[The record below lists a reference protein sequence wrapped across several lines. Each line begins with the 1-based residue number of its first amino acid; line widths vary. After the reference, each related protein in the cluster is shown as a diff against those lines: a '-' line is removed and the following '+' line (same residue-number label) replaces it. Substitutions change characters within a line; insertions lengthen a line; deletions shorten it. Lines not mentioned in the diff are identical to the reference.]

1 MYDRR
6 QHALPAP
13 GRQAV
18 KSENRGGALHL
29 IGLLRGVALVL
40 LVWGGPCFAQLSS
53 DPQALAA
60 IGERVGLR
68 DVPGFVE
75 TVQTLRNTGH
85 LPSRYVTKDAAR
97 AHGWRGGG
105 LCNVWP
111 GHVIGGDVFNNF
123 GRQLPGGPGWIYH
136 EADLDTGCGQR
147 GAKRL
152 IYANDG
158 AIFVT
163 VDHYSTF
170 TQVP

>member
-1 MYDRR
+1 MR
-6 QHALPAP
+6 PI
-13 GRQAV
+13 V
-18 KSENRGGALHL
+18 
-29 IGLLRGVALVL
+29 LLRSVMLVV
-40 LVWGGPCFAQLSS
+40 LVWGGPCFAQLSA

-60 IGERVGLR
+60 FAEQVGLR

-75 TVQTLRNTGH
+75 TVWTLRDTRH
-85 LPSRYVTKDAAR
+85 LPPRYVTKDEAR

-105 LCNVWP
+105 LCSVWP
-111 GHVIGGDVFNNF
+111 GHVIGGDMFNNF
-123 GRQLPGGPGWIYH
+123 GRQLPGGSGRVYH

-152 IYANDG
+152 IYSNDG

-163 VDHYSTF
+163 VDHYNNF